1 MFNLNNDLSIWL
13 EGIIDY
19 LSTIADAALFGQALT
34 KINLKMDMKCIKG
47 LKIWYIEKKKYK
59 INHEQNLK

>member
-13 EGIIDY
+13 EGILDY

-47 LKIWYIEKKKYK
+47 LIFDTLKKIIIK
-59 INHEQNLK
+59 

>member
-1 MFNLNNDLSIWL
+1 MFNLDNDLSIWL

-19 LSTIADAALFGQALT
+19 LSTIADSAVFGQALT

-47 LKIWYIEKKKYK
+47 LIFDTLKK
-59 INHEQNLK
+59 INIK

>member
-19 LSTIADAALFGQALT
+19 RSTIADSALFGQALT

-47 LKIWYIEKKKYK
+47 LIFDTLKK
-59 INHEQNLK
+59 INIK

>member
-47 LKIWYIEKKKYK
+47 LIFITVTGLTPLLVDY
-59 INHEQNLK
+59 

>member
-19 LSTIADAALFGQALT
+19 LSTIADAALFGQALA

-47 LKIWYIEKKKYK
+47 LKI
-59 INHEQNLK
+59 